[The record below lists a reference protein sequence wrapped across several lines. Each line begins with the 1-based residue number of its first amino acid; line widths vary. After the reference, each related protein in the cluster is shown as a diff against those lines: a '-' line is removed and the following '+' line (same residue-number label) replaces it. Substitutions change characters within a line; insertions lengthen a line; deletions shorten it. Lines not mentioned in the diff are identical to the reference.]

1 MIRRP
6 PRSTRTDPLFP
17 YTTLFRSNPLRVR
30 FLRTE
35 WRIYQGQR
43 PWDARHAG
51 TRLREAR
58 RAISAYQ
65 IAPGVRQKPGA
76 HVHRARQ
83 AGEPRIWAGDH
94 RRSGQETRGELRQ
107 LAIDETRHFGGL
119 SRQKGTEYG

>member
-83 AGEPRIWAGDH
+83 AGEPRFAAGDH
-94 RRSGQETRGELRQ
+94 RRAGKEHRRELRRR
-107 LAIDETRHFGGL
+107 AIETIRLFVWRNGG
-119 SRQKGTEYG
+119 KGNRE